1 MSSDSVLINFRIIK
15 HILAVKKIVDRY
27 LIFIWYITS
36 IISINDYIFSSNY
49 DVFKRWDTVN
59 DNIPEKRW

>member
-49 DVFKRWDTVN
+49 DVFKR
-59 DNIPEKRW
+59 